1 IGGSLEEFC
10 YKMVDQM
17 CADPQDSAI
26 GLDSQLAQAQG
37 RLNEGPS
44 AQTAAPEE
52 CKVMPIPVRLM
63 NR

>member
-1 IGGSLEEFC
+1 
-10 YKMVDQM
+10 M
-17 CADPQDSAI
+17 CADLQDSAI